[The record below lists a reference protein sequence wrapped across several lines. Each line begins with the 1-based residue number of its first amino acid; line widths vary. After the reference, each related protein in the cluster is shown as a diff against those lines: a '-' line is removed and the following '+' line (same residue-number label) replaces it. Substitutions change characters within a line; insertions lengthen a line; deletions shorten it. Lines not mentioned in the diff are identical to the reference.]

1 MAPLRVGLTPLRRV
15 FGAALVVLLLVGA
28 FLYYRT
34 STSASVMA
42 PSPGTPS
49 SASSAPV
56 AEPHPDATPST
67 TAPRAS
73 VKPTAAKVPMIQVH
87 GDRRIRAT
95 PFETVRIRG
104 TYHGGPNTFVQA
116 ERREGAGK
124 WEVFPL
130 PASTDQLGRFIL
142 HVEIGEVGHHW
153 VQVVDPKKKKVK
165 SQPIVVIVEG

>member
-15 FGAALVVLLLVGA
+15 FGAALVVLLLLGA
-28 FLYYRT
+28 LLYYRT
-34 STSASVMA
+34 STNASSVA

-49 SASSAPV
+49 TASSPSV
-56 AEPHPDATPST
+56 AEPHGDATPST
-67 TAPRAS
+67 NPSRAS
-73 VKPTAAKVPMIQVH
+73 VKPTAAKGPIIQVH

-116 ERREGAGK
+116 ERRVSAGK

-130 PASTDQLGRFIL
+130 PASTDRLGRFIL

-153 VQVVDPKKKKVK
+153 VQVVDPKKKVK
-165 SQPIVVIVEG
+165 SQPIVVVIEG